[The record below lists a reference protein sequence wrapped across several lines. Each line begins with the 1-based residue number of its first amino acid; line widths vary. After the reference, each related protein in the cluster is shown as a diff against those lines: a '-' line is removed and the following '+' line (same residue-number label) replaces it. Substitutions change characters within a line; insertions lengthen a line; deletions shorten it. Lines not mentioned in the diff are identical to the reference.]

1 MQIYKSFGKK
11 SETVHL
17 LGKESE
23 KTLHVFCKDSE
34 NVCLVCQGKWEGK
47 KCVMVYLF
55 GEGRSER
62 VFVLSR

>member
-1 MQIYKSFGKK
+1 M
-11 SETVHL
+11 

-23 KTLHVFCKDSE
+23 KTLHVLCKGSE

>member
-1 MQIYKSFGKK
+1 VEIYKFCGKE

-23 KTLHVFCKDSE
+23 KTLHAFCKDSE
-34 NVCLVCQGKWEGK
+34 NMCLVCQGKWEGK
-47 KCVMVYLF
+47 KCDGLAVSRRKV
-55 GEGRSER
+55 GK